1 MTTNS
6 PSIEQQR
13 TSRVE
18 DAFATLPARYIGAPA
33 GHRSTVQIR
42 LGDIGRTW
50 EVRLDGDHC
59 SVGSSVSDE
68 PDVVIGTDA
77 STWLSLR
84 EGRISGLDAYAQRR
98 LYARGDLDAALGFEG
113 MFELPGGRPAL
124 VRVEDVTAG
133 RERISSLIAG
143 DGPEHVICIH
153 GLGGTKVSFFE
164 TVAALT
170 PRHTVHAIDLP
181 GFGSSSK
188 PSRAP
193 FDAPCSPASSSPTW
207 TGSASRRHT

>member
-1 MTTNS
+1 MPMASST
-6 PSIEQQR
+6 IEQQR
-13 TSRVE
+13 NRRVE
-18 DAFATLPARYIGAPA
+18 DAFASLPERYTGSPA
-33 GHRSTVQIR
+33 GRRTTVQIR
-42 LGDIGRTW
+42 LGDLGRTW

-77 STWLSLR
+77 STWLALR
-84 EGRISGLDAYAQRR
+84 EGRISGLDAFAQRR

-113 MFELPGGRPAL
+113 LFELPGGRRAL
-124 VRVEDVTAG
+124 IHHEQVTAG
-133 RERISSLIAG
+133 RERISALIAG

-170 PRHTVHAIDLP
+170 PRH
-181 GFGSSSK
+181 
-188 PSRAP
+188 
-193 FDAPCSPASSSPTW
+193 
-207 TGSASRRHT
+207 